1 MRILLPITVVLF
13 LSLFQVRQTPQEY
26 QATTDS
32 LIIKRPVSYE
42 SLDQVYKKYHND
54 TLILN
59 YLKLKSRRTNYSEGL
74 SYSNAKLAKVYQKNG
89 RFTKAHIS
97 YMEALAAAEQSENPE
112 YKVNAL
118 VQLAG
123 LHEETDSIKTALYF
137 YQDALVITDSL
148 ESFSDKALL
157 NKQEAEIKLG
167 DLFRLLEN
175 PEAAIQYYQNA
186 LDSDFLIDGSQEL
199 PSIYLRIGHALKD
212 QDNLEAAL
220 VTYRKSRAAAQ
231 GTGNT
236 AIYEWSVLA
245 IADLLIDA
253 DRIEESAELL
263 ASLEIENE
271 AREKDVQLS
280 FMLLLSKLES
290 KRGAAN
296 KAREILTEAQTL
308 AIQTK
313 NGVVQAEIHL
323 LRSRLERNAG
333 NFEAALNAFSKYHEL
348 QDDLQLSKSRT
359 YLYNAIIPN
368 DAKARKSELQLLT
381 EINELNELRLKRSQ
395 NTFLITGLFFA
406 LLTLVLYIIY
416 RQYQL
421 RNERKVVSLE
431 QTMLRSQMNPHF
443 LFNSLNSIKHYI
455 INNEQKNAVHYLN
468 KFSKLVRRILEAS
481 SARETT
487 LSEELETVELYMN
500 IENIRFSYEIDFKI
514 HMDEQV
520 DPDHI
525 RIPSLILQPFL
536 ENALWHGLSSK
547 KGPKKID
554 LLVSR
559 DDPDQISIEI
569 RDNGVGRAASQ
580 KLKESRVLKRKSLG
594 IDITTERLQNFAKD
608 YQNSFALQIN
618 DLVDPEGNPE
628 GTSVKLKIPTT

>member
-26 QATTDS
+26 QSITDS
-32 LIIKRPVSYE
+32 LIIKRPVNYE

-54 TLILN
+54 TLIMN
-59 YLKLKSRRTNYSEGL
+59 FLKLKSRRTNYSEGL
-74 SYSNAKLAKVYQKNG
+74 SYSNAHLAKIYQKNG
-89 RFTKAHIS
+89 RFTKAHVS
-97 YMEALAAAEQSENPE
+97 YMESLAAAEQSENPE

-123 LHEETDSIKTALYF
+123 LHEETDSIKTAIYF
-137 YQDALVITDSL
+137 YQDALIITDSM
-148 ESFSDKALL
+148 ESFSEITLR

-167 DLFRLLEN
+167 DLFRLLQDPKTAN
-175 PEAAIQYYQNA
+175 QYYHNA
-186 LDSDFLIDGSQEL
+186 LDSDFLIDGSKKL

-212 QDNLEAAL
+212 QDSLDAAL
-220 VTYRKSRAAAQ
+220 ASYRKSRAAAQ
-231 GTGNT
+231 GSGNS
-236 AIYEWSVLA
+236 AMYEWSVLA
-245 IADLLIDA
+245 ISDLLIDA
-253 DRIEESAELL
+253 DRLEEVTELL
-263 ASLEIENE
+263 ASLETDNVV
-271 AREKDVQLS
+271 RNKDAQLS
-280 FMLLLSKLES
+280 IMLLQSKLAL
-290 KRGAAN
+290 KRGMIN
-296 KAREILTEAQTL
+296 RAREILHEAQTL
-308 AIQTK
+308 AIQMEDK
-313 NGVVQAEIHL
+313 IVQAEIHL
-323 LRSRLERNAG
+323 LRSGLERRAG
-333 NFEAALNAFSKYHEL
+333 NFEAALNELAEYHK
-348 QDDLQLSKSRT
+348 QKDDLQLSKSIT

-481 SARETT
+481 SSRETT

-514 HMDEQV
+514 HMDEGV

-547 KGPKKID
+547 KGIKKIE

-628 GTSVKLKIPTT
+628 GTSVKLHIPTI

>member
-1 MRILLPITVVLF
+1 
-13 LSLFQVRQTPQEY
+13 
-26 QATTDS
+26 
-32 LIIKRPVSYE
+32 
-42 SLDQVYKKYHND
+42 
-54 TLILN
+54 
-59 YLKLKSRRTNYSEGL
+59 
-74 SYSNAKLAKVYQKNG
+74 
-89 RFTKAHIS
+89 
-97 YMEALAAAEQSENPE
+97 
-112 YKVNAL
+112 
-118 VQLAG
+118 
-123 LHEETDSIKTALYF
+123 F
-137 YQDALVITDSL
+137 YQDALIITDSL
-148 ESFSDKALL
+148 ESFSDKTLL
-157 NKQEAEIKLG
+157 KKQEAEIKLG
-167 DLFRLLEN
+167 DLFRLLQD
-175 PEAAIQYYQNA
+175 PEAAIQYYHNA
-186 LDSDFLIDGSQEL
+186 LDTDFLIDGSKEL

-212 QDNLEAAL
+212 KGSPEAAL

-231 GTGNT
+231 GAGNPSM
-236 AIYEWSVLA
+236 YEWSALA
-245 IADLLIDA
+245 IVDLLIEA
-253 DRIEESAELL
+253 DRLEEAAKLL
-263 ASLEIENE
+263 ASLETE
-271 AREKDVQLS
+271 
-280 FMLLLSKLES
+280 
-290 KRGAAN
+290 N
-296 KAREILTEAQTL
+296 KARNKDAQLSIMLLRSQLASKKGTIKRASDILSEAQTL
-308 AIQTK
+308 AIQTG
-313 NGVVQAEIHL
+313 NSAAQAEIHL
-323 LRSRLERNAG
+323 LRSELERSAG
-333 NFEAALNAFSKYHEL
+333 NFEAALNAFAQYHAL
-348 QDDLQLSKSRT
+348 QDELQLSKSRT

-368 DAKARKSELQLLT
+368 DAKARKSELQLLM
-381 EINELNELRLKRSQ
+381 EINELNQLRLKRSQ
-395 NTFLITGLFFA
+395 NTFLITGLLFA

-455 INNEQKNAVHYLN
+455 INNEQKNAVRYLN

-481 SARETT
+481 SAKETT

-500 IENIRFSYEIDFKI
+500 IENIRFSYEIDFQI

-547 KGPKKID
+547 KGLKKID

-594 IDITTERLQNFAKD
+594 IDITKERLQNFAKD
-608 YQNSFALQIN
+608 YQNNFALQIN

-628 GTSVKLKIPTT
+628 GTSVKLHIPTT